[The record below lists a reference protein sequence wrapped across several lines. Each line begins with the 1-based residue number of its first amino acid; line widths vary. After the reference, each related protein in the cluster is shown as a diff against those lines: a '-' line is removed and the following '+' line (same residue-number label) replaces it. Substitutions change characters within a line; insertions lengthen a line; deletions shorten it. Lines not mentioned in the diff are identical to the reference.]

1 MSASIGVLIAMTV
14 MIAILA
20 AYRKVVARNE
30 DDSLHLADS
39 AGQLVTN
46 QLKTMRSL
54 KWVDHLGVGMTIA
67 TGIYAIV
74 LLALYLYT
82 GLIHPPTTM

>member
-1 MSASIGVLIAMTV
+1 MPASIGILIAMTMMV
-14 MIAILA
+14 AILA
-20 AYRKVVARNE
+20 VYRKVVARNE
-30 DDSLHLADS
+30 DDYLHLTDS
-39 AGQLVTN
+39 DGQLVTN

-54 KWVDHLGVGMTIA
+54 KRVDRLGVGLTVV
-67 TGIYAIV
+67 TGIYAIM

>member
-1 MSASIGVLIAMTV
+1 MPVSIGVLIAMTV
-14 MIAILA
+14 VVAILA
-20 AYRKVVARNE
+20 VYRKFVARNE
-30 DDSLHLADS
+30 DDVLHLTDAS
-39 AGQLVTN
+39 GQLVTN

-54 KWVDHLGVGMTIA
+54 KFVDRLGVGVTVA

-82 GLIHPPTTM
+82 GLIHPPAGM